1 MITLTELSTNRD
13 KGMVPDR
20 PLIIPM
26 VPVPEECPLIQIK
39 VDSTDLRA
47 MFGLDIVIA
56 HDSSRPE
63 RIIALTDAVV
73 RAKPGELTLWNIVTG
88 QFLSVVSMGRKFIAE
103 VPPREDL
110 Q

>member
-1 MITLTELSTNRD
+1 MITLTELSMNRD
-13 KGMVPDR
+13 KGMVPGR
-20 PLIIPM
+20 PLLIPM
-26 VPVPEECPLIQIK
+26 VPAPECSLIQIK

-47 MFGLDIVIA
+47 MFGLV
-56 HDSSRPE
+56 
-63 RIIALTDAVV
+63 IALTDAVV
-73 RAKPGELTLWNIVTG
+73 RAKPEELTLWNIVTG